1 MRGVGPQGG
10 ATGGYTIGVDVGGT
24 KCLGVALDDDGGV
37 TAEHRVATPD
47 GADAVMDAVAEVVQ
61 ALGGAEQVGLGA
73 PGLVDRSGVLRF
85 APNLPGVVTLPV
97 KDELER
103 RLPGTRVR
111 VDNDATCATWAEKLL
126 GAARDLD
133 YAVVLTLGTGIGGG
147 IIIDGRLERGAHGFA
162 GEMGHMVM
170 GPEGEGCS
178 CGKQGC
184 WEHFASGRALGR
196 YGREAAQAGKGA
208 RILEL
213 AGGDPTAVRGEHV
226 SAACREGDPEA
237 EAVMRRLASWV
248 GIGLVNLAMAFD
260 PEAFVIGGGLS
271 EVGDLLFDEA
281 RRTMTDH
288 LAGVPYRDPP
298 LVVAA
303 LLGEQAGAVGA
314 ALLAREA

>member
-1 MRGVGPQGG
+1 MGRALP
-10 ATGGYTIGVDVGGT
+10 TIGVDLGGT
-24 KCLGVALDDDGGV
+24 KCLGVVLDDDGRV
-37 TAEHRVATPD
+37 KAEHRVPTPS
-47 GADAVMDAVAEVVQ
+47 GADAVMDAVAEVVT
-61 ALGGAEQVGLGA
+61 ALGGATRVGLGA
-73 PGLVDRSGVLRF
+73 PGLVDRNGVLKF
-85 APNLPGVVTLPV
+85 APNLPGVVTLPM

-103 RLPGTRVR
+103 RLPGVRTRI
-111 VDNDATCATWAEKLL
+111 DNDATCATWAEKQL

-133 YAVVLTLGTGIGGG
+133 YVVVLTLGTGIGGG

-196 YGREAAQAGKGA
+196 YGREAAEAGAAG

-213 AGGDPTAVRGEHV
+213 AGGDPADVRGEHV
-226 SAACREGDPEA
+226 SAACREGDA
-237 EAVMRRLASWV
+237 EAAVVMRRLATWV

-271 EVGDLLFDEA
+271 EVGDLLFDQA
-281 RRTMTDH
+281 RSTMAAH
-288 LAGVPYRDPP
+288 LAGAPYREPP
-298 LVVAA
+298 VVLAA
-303 LLGEQAGAVGA
+303 ELGEHAGAVGA